1 MLIQVCIMFLLCL
14 FAYLLVGC
22 NAFIFDILCTLMT
35 SRGDTKWPL
44 SGPVTYDNKIKTVIS
59 ITIKVRGVIIGLIVS
74 ELRRLEFE
82 VLTSSSAGYCKCT
95 ELIHRKCVML
105 QLRVVRKRF
114 YSRKPVCSSLY
125 TN

>member
-44 SGPVTYDNKIKTVIS
+44 SGPVTYDNKLKEDVKRKKTHDRANLAPYVGS
-59 ITIKVRGVIIGLIVS
+59 HG
-74 ELRRLEFE
+74 
-82 VLTSSSAGYCKCT
+82 A
-95 ELIHRKCVML
+95 
-105 QLRVVRKRF
+105 
-114 YSRKPVCSSLY
+114 
-125 TN
+125 